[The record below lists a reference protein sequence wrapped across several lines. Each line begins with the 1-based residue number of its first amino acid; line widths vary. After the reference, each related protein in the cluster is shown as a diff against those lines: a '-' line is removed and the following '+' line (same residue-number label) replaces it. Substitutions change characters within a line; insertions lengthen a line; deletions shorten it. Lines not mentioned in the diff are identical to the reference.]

1 MWPSVRAFVRRDF
14 QLERSY
20 RLAFVSEIATVLF
33 SIITFS
39 LVARLVNPGQVPG
52 GYFTFATVGLALATF
67 LQVGVVTVA
76 SNLRQDQVMG
86 TLEALMASGTGVRP
100 LAAGI
105 VSYPFLTA
113 AIRGVAFGAIAFAF
127 GARTVDANWSL
138 AVTAMVLGAISF
150 AGIALAGA
158 ALILIF
164 RQAVAATGWLLSI
177 MTLAAGVLFP
187 LHFFPGWAVWIADIS
202 PFTHTLRVARD
213 ALLEGRSWASGL
225 GEVGLLVGMAVVF
238 AALGI
243 GFIAGGLAWARRS
256 GTLAQY

>member
-1 MWPSVRAFVRRDF
+1 MWPSVRAFLRRDF

-39 LVARLVNPGQVPG
+39 LVARLVNPGEVPG
-52 GYFTFATVGLALATF
+52 GYFTFATIGLALSTF

-76 SNLRQDQVMG
+76 TNLRQDQIMG
-86 TLEALMASGTGVRP
+86 TLEALVSSGTGVRA

-105 VSYPFLTA
+105 VSYPFVTA
-113 AIRGVAFGAIAFAF
+113 AIRGITFGSIAFAF
-127 GARTVDANWSL
+127 GARTVHANWSL
-138 AVTAMVLGAISF
+138 ALASMALGAVSF

-158 ALILIF
+158 ALVLIF
-164 RQAVAATGWLLSI
+164 RQAVAATGWLLSV

-187 LHFFPGWAVWIADIS
+187 LRLFPGWAVWIANVS
-202 PFTHTLRVARD
+202 PFTYTLRLSRD
-213 ALLEGRSWASGL
+213 ALLRGTSWGSGIGRLA
-225 GEVGLLVGMAVVF
+225 LLLGMAGLF
-238 AALGI
+238 AALGL
-243 GFIAGGLAWARRS
+243 GFIAGGLARARRS